1 MIKHRTRD
9 EHLFDPGPKRI
20 LALPGGGIRGVLTLE
35 YLKRIEDILRER
47 YGGDPDFRLCDY
59 FDLIGGTSTG
69 AMIAGALAL
78 GFPVAKI
85 QAIYHDLADA
95 VFQYRPW
102 RLGILGPRFPTEPLA
117 AVLKQYLGDVTLD
130 SEELRTGIAIFL
142 KRADTSSPWFITNN
156 PRGKYFANAGD
167 AVANRD
173 YLLRQVIRASTA
185 APHFFEPERLEVA
198 PGVEGAFVD
207 GGAGTEGNPAL
218 RLLMLATMQGYGL
231 RWPLGPDKLL
241 LVSPATGTRSAPRTA
256 DQVMAMPA
264 AQFALQ
270 SLVSMV
276 IDCDWLVQTILQ
288 WISDSPTKW
297 TIDSEMGDLQGDLLA
312 GRPLISF
319 LRYNAAFEVP
329 WIRDNL
335 GIEITEAQAAGL
347 DAMDNPKNTQLLA
360 QLGKQAALKQV
371 QPSHFAAAFDIEG
384 L

>member
-1 MIKHRTRD
+1 MKHRTRD
-9 EHLFDPGPKRI
+9 EHLFAPGPKRI

-47 YGGDPDFRLCDY
+47 NGGDSDFRLCDY

-102 RLGILGPRFPTEPLA
+102 RLGIFSPKFSAEPLSG
-117 AVLKQYLGDVTLD
+117 VLYRHFGDITFS
-130 SEELRTGIAIFL
+130 SEELRTGIAISV
-142 KRADTSSPWFITNN
+142 KRADTGSPWLITNN
-156 PRGKYFANAGD
+156 PRGKYFAGAGD
-167 AVANRD
+167 IVANRD

-185 APHFFEPERLEVA
+185 VPHFFEPERLEVA
-198 PGVEGAFVD
+198 PGVEGVFLD
-207 GGAGTEGNPAL
+207 GGAGTDANPAL
-218 RLLMLATMQGYGL
+218 RMLMLATLQGYGL
-231 RWPLGPDKLL
+231 CWPFGPDKLL

-276 IDCDWLVQTILQ
+276 TDCDWLVQTILQ

-297 TIDSEMGDLQGDLLA
+297 IIDSEMGDLQGDLLA

-319 LRYNAAFEVP
+319 VRYNAAFEVP

-335 GIEITEAQAAGL
+335 GIEITEDQAAGL
-347 DAMDNPKNTQLLA
+347 EAMDNPKNTKLLA
-360 QLGKQAALKQV
+360 QVGEHAAMKQV
-371 QPSHFAAAFDIEG
+371 QPAHFPAVFDIEIH
-384 L
+384 